1 MYSEETKVLLGF
13 EPSGLFEK
21 VILAPWIGVPRTS
34 PVETDEVETGVEL
47 IVRSGLLVVVV
58 VVGAS
63 VVLGILGIFIFGIW
77 NCAAAG
83 WVRNETTATAAT
95 SVSDNLR
102 IRFLSIREQDSAG
115 KHVFVLVFLWV

>member
-1 MYSEETKVLLGF
+1 MYSEEAKVLLGF

-34 PVETDEVETGVEL
+34 PVVADEAETGVEL

-58 VVGAS
+58 GGAS

-83 WVRNETTATAAT
+83 WVRNETTATAAI
-95 SVSDNLR
+95 SVSDNLG
-102 IRFLSIREQDSAG
+102 IRFLSIWEQDSAG

>member
-1 MYSEETKVLLGF
+1 MYSEEAKVLLGF

-34 PVETDEVETGVEL
+34 PVVTDEVETGVEL
-47 IVRSGLLVVVV
+47 TVRSGLLVV

-83 WVRNETTATAAT
+83 WVRNDARATAAI
-95 SVSDNLR
+95 SVSDNLG
-102 IRFLSIREQDSAG
+102 IRFLSI
-115 KHVFVLVFLWV
+115 W

>member
-1 MYSEETKVLLGF
+1 MYSEEAKVLLGF

-34 PVETDEVETGVEL
+34 PVVADEVETGVEL

-58 VVGAS
+58 VVVS
-63 VVLGILGIFIFGIW
+63 VVLGILGIFIFGSW

-83 WVRNETTATAAT
+83 WVRNDATAKAVN
-95 SVSDNLR
+95 SKSGNLR
-102 IRFLSIREQDSAG
+102 ISFLSIWEQDSAG
-115 KHVFVLVFLWV
+115 KHVLVLVFLWV